1 MNLETLFDTIDTLT
15 PDKNGCLFLPRKRAR
30 TKQAPKIMTSY
41 KLIHGR
47 RIYCGTESQP
57 ISRLLIE
64 RATNRELDSFA
75 RVVHTCGDHNCVNVQ
90 HLKTVDLKDL
100 FTNKKK

>member
-1 MNLETLFDTIDTLT
+1 MNLETLFDVIDTLT
-15 PDKNGCLFLPRKRAR
+15 PDKNGCLFLPRAR
-30 TKQAPKIMTSY
+30 TKQAPMVKTSY

-47 RIYCGTESQP
+47 RVFCGTGNRR
-57 ISRLLIE
+57 ISRLLME